1 MQRLF
6 VGGMIVI
13 VGLTSLVFAQPAALE
28 IQADNQYH
36 ESPPRYTVA
45 LSHDGSLQGW
55 AGFVEQSG
63 GAFQAAPGALVHLI
77 RGGEIVKTLEA
88 GREGYFR
95 IADVVP
101 GVYSVTVI
109 DEDGFSASAF
119 HVVPPGHDAA
129 YSSMLCTLISH
140 ADFDAAGK
148 DGDALAGLGAPGD
161 GATAGGQGGGGGGGS
176 GGFGGLL
183 GFGIGAAGLA
193 AGIAALADN
202 GSDGSQTAASPAT
215 P

>member
-1 MQRLF
+1 
-6 VGGMIVI
+6 V
-13 VGLTSLVFAQPAALE
+13 
-28 IQADNQYH
+28 Y
-36 ESPPRYTVA
+36 
-45 LSHDGSLQGW
+45 
-55 AGFVEQSG
+55 
-63 GAFQAAPGALVHLI
+63 LI

-109 DEDGFSASAF
+109 DEYGFSASAF

-129 YSSMLCTLISH
+129 YSSMLCTLIPH

-148 DGDALAGLGAPGD
+148 DGDTRARLGALGD
-161 GATAGGQGGGGGGGS
+161 GATACCDDPATAGGQGGGGGGGS

-183 GFGIGAAGLA
+183 GFGVGAAGLA